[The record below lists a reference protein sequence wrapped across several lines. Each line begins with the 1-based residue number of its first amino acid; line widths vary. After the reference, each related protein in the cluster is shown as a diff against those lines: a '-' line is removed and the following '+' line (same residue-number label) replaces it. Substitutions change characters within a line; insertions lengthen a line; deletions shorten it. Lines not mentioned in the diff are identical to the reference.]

1 MSAICRLSAPL
12 AVSIFRVAETTT
24 IGTVDKVQAHV
35 DATQAGQTRGRLH
48 GRDCAG
54 ARGRPGSHA
63 GALSMPATRLRG
75 QPPPLAKAT
84 GLSRHAIYR
93 IQSDP
98 AWANDVLAAWVA

>member
-12 AVSIFRVAETTT
+12 AVSIFRAGVAVAETRT

-63 GALSMPATRLRG
+63 GALSMPATKLRR
-75 QPPPLAKAT
+75 QPPPLAACRT
-84 GLSRHAIYR
+84 RGA
-93 IQSDP
+93 
-98 AWANDVLAAWVA
+98 